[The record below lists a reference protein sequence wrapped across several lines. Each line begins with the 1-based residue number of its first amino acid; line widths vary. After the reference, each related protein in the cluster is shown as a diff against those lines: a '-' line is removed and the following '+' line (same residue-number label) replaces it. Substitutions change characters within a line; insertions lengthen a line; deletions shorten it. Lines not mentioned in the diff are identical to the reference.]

1 MDWRAGFSRYV
12 NAEDADIL
20 VVTET
25 KTPEMDLPALND
37 RYEVRLSVLSSYSA
51 NLVSPDLIR
60 ALPV

>member
-1 MDWRAGFSRYV
+1 M

-37 RYEVRLSVLSSYSA
+37 RYEVRLSPLNLTPPVPFLGPDPNTSSYSIA
-51 NLVSPDLIR
+51 TG
-60 ALPV
+60 ATT

>member
-1 MDWRAGFSRYV
+1 V

-37 RYEVRLSVLSSYSA
+37 RYEVRLSILSIYSTSP
-51 NLVSPDLIR
+51 VSP
-60 ALPV
+60 A

>member
-1 MDWRAGFSRYV
+1 M

-37 RYEVRLSVLSSYSA
+37 RYEVRRLSVLSVLCDFRFSG
-51 NLVSPDLIR
+51 LIR
-60 ALPV
+60 VLPV